1 MTSSSSTGCYANGLS
16 LTGSCARVITISP
29 LICENI
35 TRTVNLKNTLYFC
48 FQFFV
53 CFGYLCCT
61 PRSRGVSICALKVFH
76 TYDININ
83 FMVFSLMAIFTFI
96 FKGKYTILPRSCRTT
111 VWNSLVNKSTQS
123 NCIIARGTRAESLIS
138 FLMLY
143 YHFFLNLFFMYYI
156 LTNIIQNI

>member
-1 MTSSSSTGCYANGLS
+1 MSASNVSTCATPSRDSVYGCTFIINNTLVSEWKDALTSSSSTGCYANGLS

-35 TRTVNLKNTLYFC
+35 TRTVNL
-48 FQFFV
+48 
-53 CFGYLCCT
+53 CCT

-76 TYDININ
+76 
-83 FMVFSLMAIFTFI
+83 TFI

-143 YHFFLNLFFMYYI
+143 YHFFLNLFFYV
-156 LTNIIQNI
+156 LHSD